1 MDRTARRPL
10 AVHAASTLL
19 AAVVVAAIAAEAS
32 RGNAAAVADT
42 VAHTVV
48 VPLSRIDFG
57 ASDAYEDVGVLQEID
72 AFVEAGVVY
81 RVKVW
86 EVVGGEAVVRYSDEP
101 RIIGNRGPFDADL
114 AARLKAGEVVV
125 MEVPDDAEHRFEQG
139 TPSLLEAFVG
149 FRDAAGRIQDLASVG
164 LALDRLGMGAIGDE
178 EGALLTRATDLVD
191 ADLAQLRTLLTE
203 LAPPEFEGSLEAALL
218 DLVDDLGA
226 GEARITLD
234 AGAVVVDREVAALL
248 YRVTRE
254 LLRNAIEH
262 GRPTTV
268 RVALGMDGACAVLEV
283 ADDGG
288 GFDPT
293 TPAPEGHLGLRLIRQ
308 ALLDSGGTV
317 RVTTDPGGTRVRVRV
332 PAESLVST

>member
-1 MDRTARRPL
+1 MIPVAILGPLVLGAVTFPLALRLARR
-10 AVHAASTLL
+10 
-19 AAVVVAAIAAEAS
+19 
-32 RGNAAAVADT
+32 
-42 VAHTVV
+42 
-48 VPLSRIDFG
+48 
-57 ASDAYEDVGVLQEID
+57 
-72 AFVEAGVVY
+72 
-81 RVKVW
+81 
-86 EVVGGEAVVRYSDEP
+86 
-101 RIIGNRGPFDADL
+101 L
-114 AARLKAGEVVV
+114 AARE
-125 MEVPDDAEHRFEQG
+125 AERRE
-139 TPSLLEAFVG
+139 LLHTAL
-149 FRDAAGRIQDLASVG
+149 AASDRERRRLATRLHDGIIQDLASVG

-254 LLRNAIEH
+254 FLRNAIEH